1 MTPFDNYLI
10 IDTENSGAQRNK
22 AHPFDQKNK
31 LLLLGLRRSG
41 CTSIFDIEYTESP
54 YGDSLRTLG
63 EFLGNADLLVGFN
76 IKYDLHWL
84 RRYLGPEAS
93 RRWLSGGIKI
103 WDCQLAEF
111 LLSNQ
116 TLQYPSLADTCLLR
130 RVPLKKD
137 TLKEYLGQGLDV
149 SDIPLLELT
158 EYLEG
163 DLVSTEELFL
173 KQVDLIREAGL
184 WNLFRL
190 QCQDLLVLADMEYNG
205 MKYDLEKSKS
215 LAQVCQVEED
225 ELARSLSGLVDP
237 EIAPHINWNSG
248 DHLSAILYGG
258 RISFDV
264 RHENGVYKSGRNVG
278 KPRYRIETIEYVFPQ
293 LVKPLQGSELKKDGF
308 YKTDIDTLKGIKAKG
323 VAKQIVN
330 TSLRLSELS
339 KLRGTYYE
347 GIPKKFDEYG
357 WEDNLVHGQLNQC
370 VAVTGRTSSSNPNG
384 QNITSD
390 VKECFVSRY
399 Q

>member
-1 MTPFDNYLI
+1 MIENYLVV
-10 IDTENSGAQRNK
+10 DTENSGALRNR
-22 AHPFDQKNK
+22 AHPFDPRNA
-31 LLLLGLRRSG
+31 LLLAGLRSSG
-41 CTSIFDIEYTESP
+41 RNSIYDIEYSGLP
-54 YGDSLRTLG
+54 YGDSCVAIRSAIAG
-63 EFLGNADLLVGFN
+63 ADLVVGFN
-76 IKYDLHWL
+76 LKYDLHWL
-84 RRYLGPEAS
+84 RRYNVLP
-93 RRWLSGGIKI
+93 GGITV

-116 TLQYPSLADTCLLR
+116 SNAYPSLAVSCEER
-130 RVPLKKD
+130 SVVSKKD
-137 TLKEYLGQGLDV
+137 ILSEYLARNLDV
-149 SDIPLLELT
+149 SDIPLPELT

-163 DLVSTEELFL
+163 DLISTEELFL

-215 LAQVCQVEED
+215 LAQACQVEED
-225 ELARSLSGLVDP
+225 ELSRSLCGLVDP
-237 EIAPHINWNSG
+237 EIAPHVNWNSG

-258 RISFDV
+258 RISFDL

-399 Q
+399 E

>member
-1 MTPFDNYLI
+1 MTPPTNYLVV
-10 IDTENSGAQRNK
+10 DTENSGALRNK
-22 AHPFDQKNK
+22 AHPFDPRNA
-31 LLLLGLRRSG
+31 LLLAGLRSGGRSD
-41 CTSIFDIEYTESP
+41 IYDIEYSGRP
-54 YGDSLRTLG
+54 YGDSCLDIRSAIAG
-63 EFLGNADLLVGFN
+63 ADLVVGFN
-76 IKYDLHWL
+76 LKYDLHWL
-84 RRYLGPEAS
+84 RRYNVLP
-93 RRWLSGGIKI
+93 GGITV

-111 LLSNQ
+111 LLSSQ
-116 TLQYPSLADTCLLR
+116 TESYPSLQDACLR
-130 RVPLKKD
+130 HSVPLKKD
-137 TLKEYLGQGLDV
+137 TLEVYIKQGLDV
-149 SDIPLLELT
+149 SDIPLPELT

-163 DLVSTEELFL
+163 DLISTEELFL

-184 WNLFRL
+184 WSLFRL

-215 LAQVCQVEED
+215 LAQACQVEED
-225 ELARSLSGLVDP
+225 QLVRSLSELVDP
-237 EIAPHINWNSG
+237 EISPHVNWNSG

-258 RISFDV
+258 RISFDL

-323 VAKQIVN
+323 IAKQIVD

-357 WEDNLVHGQLNQC
+357 WEDSLVHGQLNQC

-399 Q
+399 E

>member
-1 MTPFDNYLI
+1 MNPTNYVI
-10 IDTENSGAQRNK
+10 VDTENSGAQRNK
-22 AHPFDQKNK
+22 AHPFDPRNK
-31 LLLLGLRRSG
+31 LLLAGVRDRHSW
-41 CTSIFDIEYTESP
+41 TTIFDIDYSGLPNGTAI
-54 YGDSLRTLG
+54 RTLG
-63 EFLGNADLLVGFN
+63 TRLLGNGVLIVGFN

-84 RRYLGPEAS
+84 RRYGIPLGENV
-93 RRWLSGGIKI
+93 KI

-111 LLSNQ
+111 VLSNQ
-116 TLQYPSLADTCLLR
+116 TWQYPSLGESCGKRGVAQ
-130 RVPLKKD
+130 KKD
-137 TLKEYLGQGLDV
+137 TLQEYIGLGLDV
-149 SDIPLLELT
+149 SDIPLPELT

-215 LAQVCQVEED
+215 LAQACQVEED

-278 KPRYRIETIEYVFPQ
+278 KPRYRIETIEYTFPQ

-357 WEDNLVHGQLNQC
+357 WEDSLVHGQLNQC

>member
-1 MTPFDNYLI
+1 MSNNYLI
-10 IDTENSGAQRNK
+10 IDTENSGALRNR
-22 AHPFDQKNK
+22 AHPFDPKNK

-41 CTSIFDIEYTESP
+41 SSRIFDIEYTESP

-63 EFLGNADLLVGFN
+63 EFLGDVDLLVGFN
-76 IKYDLHWL
+76 IKYDLHWI

-93 RRWLSGGIKI
+93 RRWLSGDIKI

-111 LLSNQ
+111 VLSNQ
-116 TLQYPSLADTCLLR
+116 TESYPSLHDTCVR
-130 RVPLKKD
+130 RGVALKKD
-137 TLKEYLGQGLDV
+137 TLTHYLGLGLDV
-149 SDIPLLELT
+149 SDIPLPELT

-215 LAQVCQVEED
+215 LAQACQVEED
-225 ELARSLSGLVDP
+225 ELSRSLCGLVDP
-237 EIAPHINWNSG
+237 EIAPHVNWNSG

-258 RISFDV
+258 RISFDL

-278 KPRYRIETIEYVFPQ
+278 KPRYRIETIEYTFPQ
-293 LVKPLQGSELKKDGF
+293 LVKPLEGSELKKESF
-308 YKTDIDTLKGIKAKG
+308 YKTDIDTLKALKVRGA
-323 VAKQIVN
+323 AKQIVN

-339 KLRGTYYE
+339 KIRGTYYE
-347 GIPKKFDEYG
+347 GIPKRFEQYG
-357 WEDNLVHGQLNQC
+357 WEDGLVHGQLNQC
-370 VAVTGRTSSSNPNG
+370 VAVTGRTSSSNPNL
-384 QNITSD
+384 QNNPTES
-390 VKECFVSRY
+390 KECFVSRY
-399 Q
+399 E

>member
-1 MTPFDNYLI
+1 LIENYLVV
-10 IDTENSGAQRNK
+10 DTENSGAQRNK
-22 AHPFDQKNK
+22 AHPFDPRNK
-31 LLLLGLRRSG
+31 LLLLGLRNHLHSA
-41 CTSIFDIEYTESP
+41 IYDIEYSLDP
-54 YGDSLRTLG
+54 YGNCIDFARMAIRGSSLI
-63 EFLGNADLLVGFN
+63 VGFN
-76 IKYDLHWL
+76 LKYDLHWL
-84 RRYLGPEAS
+84 RRYGIEIPE
-93 RRWLSGGIKI
+93 GVKI

-111 LLSNQ
+111 LLTSQ
-116 TLQYPSLADTCLLR
+116 TESYPSLAATCLKYGL
-130 RVPLKKD
+130 PLKID
-137 TLKEYLGQGLDV
+137 TLKEYLEQGLDV
-149 SDIPLLELT
+149 SDIPLPELT

-163 DLVSTEELFL
+163 DLISTEELFL

-215 LAQVCQVEED
+215 LAQACQVEED
-225 ELARSLSGLVDP
+225 ELSRSLCGLVDP
-237 EIAPHINWNSG
+237 EIAPHVNWNSG

-258 RISFDV
+258 RISFDL

-347 GIPKKFDEYG
+347 GIPKKFDDYG
-357 WEDNLVHGQLNQC
+357 WEDSLVHGQLNQC